1 MSQSGGCLFADSELA
16 SLPVSVQVPSP
27 SDAVMVTVQL
37 GAAAD
42 SYESDLARGERFGPR
57 REAAAATVTSFEWTS
72 QACVLLME
80 GVREKSFVTPCTET
94 LNTEVGGDG
103 GYLWRMQEFMLE
115 RLRAVTPARLWATL
129 PQDFGPTADEI
140 CVKLNHLRF
149 LYGNDHQGFNECER
163 ACIRSG
169 ERELECFRRHSVY

>member
-1 MSQSGGCLFADSELA
+1 
-16 SLPVSVQVPSP
+16 
-27 SDAVMVTVQL
+27 
-37 GAAAD
+37 
-42 SYESDLARGERFGPR
+42 
-57 REAAAATVTSFEWTS
+57 
-72 QACVLLME
+72 ME

-149 LYGNDHQGFNECER
+149 LYCNDHQGFNECER

-169 ERELECFRRHSVY
+169 